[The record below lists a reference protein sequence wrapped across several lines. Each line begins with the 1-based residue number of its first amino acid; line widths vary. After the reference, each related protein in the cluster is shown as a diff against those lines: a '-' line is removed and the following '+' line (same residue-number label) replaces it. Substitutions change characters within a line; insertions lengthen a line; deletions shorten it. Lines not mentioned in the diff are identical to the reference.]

1 MGILRRGARAL
12 LLVVLALGVCGMHT
26 LGHVNARHD
35 MANARHGLAVAHE
48 LPVAPVAPVAAL
60 AGLAPGH
67 EMPGLDPAGVCLAV
81 LTSLLVVVLLALWAG
96 VRRRAVGGAGPGPA
110 FRPVARPPP
119 RPTSLRLARLSI
131 LRI

>member
-1 MGILRRGARAL
+1 MGILWRGARAL

-35 MANARHGLAVAHE
+35 MADARHGPAVAHE
-48 LPVAPVAPVAAL
+48 APVAAL

-81 LTSLLVVVLLALWAG
+81 LTSLLVVVLLALWVG
-96 VRRRAVGGAGPGPA
+96 VRRRAVGGADPGAA

>member
-35 MANARHGLAVAHE
+35 MALAHE
-48 LPVAPVAPVAAL
+48 APAAH
-60 AGLAPGH
+60 AGLQSGHAGLQSGH

-81 LTSLLVVVLLALWAG
+81 LSSLLVVALLAFWVGA
-96 VRRRAVGGAGPGPA
+96 RRRAFGGTGAGSSL
-110 FRPVARPPP
+110 RPVARPPP
-119 RPTSLRLARLSI
+119 RPTSLRLAHLSI

>member
-35 MANARHGLAVAHE
+35 LAIAHE
-48 LPVAPVAPVAAL
+48 APAAAL
-60 AGLAPGH
+60 AGLHPGH

-81 LTSLLVVVLLALWAG
+81 LTSLLVVALLAFWVG
-96 VRRRAVGGAGPGPA
+96 TRRRTGGGAGAEPSL
-110 FRPVARPPP
+110 RPVARPPP
-119 RPTSLRLARLSI
+119 RPTSLRLAHLSI

>member
-35 MANARHGLAVAHE
+35 MANARPVLAVAHE
-48 LPVAPVAPVAAL
+48 LPVVPVAAL

-81 LTSLLVVVLLALWAG
+81 LTSLLVVVLLALWVG

>member
-35 MANARHGLAVAHE
+35 MANARPVLAVAHE
-48 LPVAPVAPVAAL
+48 LPAAPVAAL

-81 LTSLLVVVLLALWAG
+81 LTSLLVVVLLALWVG

>member
-35 MANARHGLAVAHE
+35 MANARPGLAVAHE
-48 LPVAPVAPVAAL
+48 LPVAPVAAL

-81 LTSLLVVVLLALWAG
+81 LTSLLVVVLLALWVG

>member
-1 MGILRRGARAL
+1 MGNLRRGARAL
-12 LLVVLALGVCGMHT
+12 LLVVLTLGVCGMHT

-35 MANARHGLAVAHE
+35 MANARHGPAVAHE
-48 LPVAPVAPVAAL
+48 LPVAPAAAL

-81 LTSLLVVVLLALWAG
+81 LTSLLVVVLLALWVG
-96 VRRRAVGGAGPGPA
+96 VRRRAVGGADPGPA

>member
-1 MGILRRGARAL
+1 MGILRRGARAF

-35 MANARHGLAVAHE
+35 MANARPVLAVAHE
-48 LPVAPVAPVAAL
+48 LPAAPLAAL

-81 LTSLLVVVLLALWAG
+81 LTSLLVVVLLALWVG

>member
-48 LPVAPVAPVAAL
+48 LPVAPVAAL

-81 LTSLLVVVLLALWAG
+81 LTSLLVVVLLALWVG